1 MKYKLLSF
9 IVHRSSFILT
19 FTLFKNVCGMKYFF
33 TPVILYL
40 SFATAL
46 SAQQAPQYSLFMLN
60 PYAINPAYAGL
71 ENTLVV
77 TGVYRQQWSGL
88 KGAPVTQHI
97 NAHLPLYIIRSG
109 VGLKVENDAIGAH
122 RTTQALL
129 SYDYQMELGRSALL
143 SIGASVGYM
152 QYALDGDKLRA
163 PQGTYVEPGGV
174 LSHADDYL
182 PEGKVQAGTPV
193 FEVGVYLQA
202 RALEL
207 GAAIQPV
214 FAPVLQAGGAEAF
227 QLQPIRQYLFSAA
240 YVIGAGE
247 NVKIKPAMLV
257 KSDARETQMELSTM
271 IRWRENIFVG
281 GSFRGFTRTAKDA
294 AVVLAGLK
302 INEKTTL
309 AYAFDI
315 PLSPLNTVNRG
326 SHELLLRYSLNQPI
340 GVGKLPP
347 VIYNPRFF

>member
-1 MKYKLLSF
+1 MKYL
-9 IVHRSSFILT
+9 
-19 FTLFKNVCGMKYFF
+19 FTLLIYA
-33 TPVILYL
+33 
-40 SFATAL
+40 SFVVAL
-46 SAQQAPQYSLFMLN
+46 TAQQSPQYSLFMLN
-60 PYAINPAYAGL
+60 PYSVNPAYAGL
-71 ENTLVV
+71 ENTLVA

-88 KGAPVTQHI
+88 KGAPLTQHV

-129 SYDYQMELGRSALL
+129 SYDYQIELGRSALL
-143 SIGASVGYM
+143 SLGASAGYM

-174 LSHADDYL
+174 FTHDDDYL
-182 PEGKVQAGTPV
+182 PEGKVQAGTPI
-193 FEVGVYLQA
+193 FEAGIYLQA
-202 RALEL
+202 RSLEL

-214 FAPVLQAGGAEAF
+214 FSPVLKVGGSEPF

-240 YVIGAGE
+240 YTIGVGE
-247 NVKIKPAMLV
+247 DVKIKPAVLV
-257 KSDARETQMELSTM
+257 KNDARETQMELSAL

-281 GSFRGFTRTAKDA
+281 GSFRGFTQTAKDA
-294 AVVLAGLK
+294 AVILAGLK
-302 INEKTTL
+302 ISEKTTL

-315 PLSPLNTVNRG
+315 PLSPLNAVNRG

-340 GVGKLPP
+340 GAGKLPP

>member
-1 MKYKLLSF
+1 MKYL
-9 IVHRSSFILT
+9 V
-19 FTLFKNVCGMKYFF
+19 
-33 TPVILYL
+33 TPIIWYL
-40 SFATAL
+40 GFATAL
-46 SAQQAPQYSLFMLN
+46 VAQQAPQYSLFMLN
-60 PYAINPAYAGL
+60 PYAFNPAYAGL
-71 ENTLVV
+71 ENTLVA

-88 KGAPVTQHI
+88 KGAPLTQHI
-97 NAHLPLYIIRSG
+97 NAHLPLYVIRSG

-129 SYDYQMELGRSALL
+129 SYDYQLELGHSALL
-143 SIGASVGYM
+143 SVGASAGYM

-174 LSHADDYL
+174 FTHADDYL

-193 FEVGVYLQA
+193 FEAGVYLQA
-202 RALEL
+202 RNLEM

-214 FAPVLQAGGAEAF
+214 FAPVLKAGGDEAF
-227 QLQPIRQYLFSAA
+227 QLQPVRQYLFSAA
-240 YVIGAGE
+240 YTIRVGE
-247 NVKIKPAMLV
+247 NGQIKPAVLV
-257 KSDARETQMELSTM
+257 KNDARETQMEFSTL

-294 AVVLAGLK
+294 AVLLAGLK

-315 PLSPLNTVNRG
+315 PLSPLNTANRG

-340 GVGKLPP
+340 GAGKLPP